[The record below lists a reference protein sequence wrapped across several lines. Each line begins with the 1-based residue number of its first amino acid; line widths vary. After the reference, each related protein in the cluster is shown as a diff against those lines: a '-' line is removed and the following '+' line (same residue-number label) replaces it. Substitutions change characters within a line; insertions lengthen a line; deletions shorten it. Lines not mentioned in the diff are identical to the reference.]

1 MPLLIRLK
9 SLDMNLPALSQQ
21 ERKNVVLILT
31 LAVVVGV
38 GSFVLRSKIP
48 RFELPLQLR
57 AFEISLFFVLL
68 GLLPIMAL
76 RARTAEGRA
85 MAVFLLF
92 AGVVGLGATL
102 QAVNDIS
109 ANVLLSATILLMG
122 LFYLNFFQ
130 GTVKHLIYLI
140 GLIVLEI
147 YLFAAWYLV
156 RSVMVVQNLQIIIGL
171 LLLTMVAAVI
181 YKMFKIELRKS
192 GQTTYDV

>member
-1 MPLLIRLK
+1 
-9 SLDMNLPALSQQ
+9 MNLPALSQQ

-140 GLIVLEI
+140 GFIVLEI

>member
-9 SLDMNLPALSQQ
+9 SLDMNLPALSRQ
-21 ERKNVVLILT
+21 ERKNVALILA

-38 GSFVLRSKIP
+38 GSFVLRTKIP
-48 RFELPLQLR
+48 RFDLPLQLR

-102 QAVNDIS
+102 QAVSDIS

-130 GTVKHLIYLI
+130 GTVRHLIYLI

-156 RSVMVVQNLQIIIGL
+156 RSVMVVQNLQIVIGL